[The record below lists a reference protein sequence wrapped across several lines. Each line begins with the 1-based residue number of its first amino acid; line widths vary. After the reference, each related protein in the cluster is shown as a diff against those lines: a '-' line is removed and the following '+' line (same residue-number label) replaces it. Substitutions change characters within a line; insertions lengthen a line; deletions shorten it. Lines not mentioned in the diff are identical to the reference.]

1 MAKTFYLNPDSWDLQ
16 LDGNGDLRIASGP
29 LAIAQDVASACLTFQ
44 REVWFDN
51 TLGVPWK
58 EDVLGER
65 PPPGLIQRRLEV
77 EALRI
82 DGVVAARAMLIT
94 DRKTRQT
101 RGLITTTDN
110 RGQTT
115 EIML

>member
-1 MAKTFYLNPDSWDLQ
+1 MAKTFYLNPDLWDLQ

-29 LAIAQDVASACLTFQ
+29 LAIAQDVASACLTF
-44 REVWFDN
+44 RGEVWFDN

-58 EDVLGER
+58 EDVLGEL
-65 PPPGLIQRRLEV
+65 PPPGLIQRRMET

-82 DGVVAARAMLIT
+82 AGVVDARAMLIT
-94 DRKTRQT
+94 DRQTRQT
-101 RGLITTTDN
+101 RGLITTTDSS
-110 RGQTT
+110 GQTT

>member
-1 MAKTFYLNPDSWDLQ
+1 MAKTLYLNPDKWDLQ
-16 LDGNGDLRIASGP
+16 LDGNGDLLINSGP
-29 LAIAQDVASACLTFQ
+29 LAIAQDVASACLTFR

-58 EDVLGER
+58 EEVLGER
-65 PPPGLIQRRLEV
+65 PPPGLIQRRMET

-82 DGVVAARAMLIT
+82 AGVAEARALLIT

-101 RGLITTTDN
+101 RGIITTTDSS
-110 RGQTT
+110 GQTT